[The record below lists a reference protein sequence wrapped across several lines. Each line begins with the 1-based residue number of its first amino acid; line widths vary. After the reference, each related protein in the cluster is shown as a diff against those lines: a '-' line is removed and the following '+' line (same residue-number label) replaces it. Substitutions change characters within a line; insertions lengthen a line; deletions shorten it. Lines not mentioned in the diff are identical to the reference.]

1 LEFLA
6 IAVRDEKEMKGIHTG
21 KEEAKFLLFVN
32 DMILYIENPKNVTK
46 RLLELIN
53 DFNKFPDTK
62 LIHSNPLHSYAL
74 TMKIQK
80 LRNQSHS
87 PLQQKE

>member
-1 LEFLA
+1 
-6 IAVRDEKEMKGIHTG
+6 MKGIHTG

-53 DFNKFPDTK
+53 DFNKFPDTVMFVHQMVNTFK
-62 LIHSNPLHSYAL
+62 
-74 TMKIQK
+74 T
-80 LRNQSHS
+80 
-87 PLQQKE
+87 